1 MDRNFKSAALADKVR
16 AELGAQEK
24 LIWTG
29 HPDAGATFRKMRFLL
44 WIGIPW
50 TAIAGILTV
59 FHSAGV
65 VGLII
70 GAALTAGPFVNAGR
84 ARNTIY
90 ALTDSRAIIICKL
103 AGGTTQVSVDLS
115 GADRE
120 PEILRLEGKS
130 GSVLFVSGLPPRR
143 RYTDYTG
150 KFGFWDVA
158 DADEVADVVRAV
170 MNDPEGEWR
179 RARAVGSGDPDRR
192 RGSR

>member
-1 MDRNFKSAALADKVR
+1 MELSARRVQLTEAVR
-16 AELGAQEK
+16 AELGADEK

-44 WIGIPW
+44 WIGIPF
-50 TAIAGILTV
+50 TAIAAILAL

-70 GAALTAGPFVNAGR
+70 GGALTAGPFVNAGR

-90 ALTDSRAIIICKL
+90 ALTDSRAIVICKL

-130 GSVLFVSGLPPRR
+130 GTVLFVSGLPPRR

-170 MNDPEGEWR
+170 VNDPEGEGR
-179 RARAVGSGDPDRR
+179 RARAAGVRR
-192 RGSR
+192 S